1 MGKYKMI
8 MKFLISGGST
18 TVLDYTIYRILMS
31 ISCPA
36 LISKF
41 FSMLCAIIC
50 SFVINKKW
58 TFQHS
63 EKTDSK
69 LIVRYLIAQLINI
82 VTNTSVNTIVYNH
95 TNMINIAFVFAT
107 ICAMI
112 VNFILQKKFVFGTEN
127 KIN

>member
-1 MGKYKMI
+1 MGMKKYKTI
-8 MKFLISGGST
+8 LKFLVSGAT
-18 TVLDYTIYRILMS
+18 TTAIDYIIYRILM
-31 ISCPA
+31 ILFCPA

-69 LIVRYLIAQLINI
+69 LIVRYLIAQFINI

-112 VNFILQKKFVFGTEN
+112 VNFILQKKFVFGTL
-127 KIN
+127 K

>member
-1 MGKYKMI
+1 MGMERYKTVL
-8 MKFLISGGST
+8 KFLVSGAT
-18 TVLDYTIYRILMS
+18 TTAIDYIIYRILM
-31 ISCPA
+31 ILFCPA

-69 LIVRYLIAQLINI
+69 LIVRYLITQLINI

-112 VNFILQKKFVFGTEN
+112 VNFILQKKFVFGTR
-127 KIN
+127 K